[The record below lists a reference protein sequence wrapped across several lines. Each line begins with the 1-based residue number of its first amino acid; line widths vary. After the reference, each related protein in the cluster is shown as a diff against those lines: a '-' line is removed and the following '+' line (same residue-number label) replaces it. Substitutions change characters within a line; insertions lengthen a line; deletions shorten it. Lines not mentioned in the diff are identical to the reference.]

1 MVSKIGDI
9 LTILLL
15 FAIAAA
21 NRINDFNSGT
31 FRINYLAS
39 EPYSGSQEFLTPSP
53 HTNAIKL
60 AQVIDMPGEVIEIGS
75 L

>member
-1 MVSKIGDI
+1 MQS
-9 LTILLL
+9 
-15 FAIAAA
+15 
-21 NRINDFNSGT
+21 
-31 FRINYLAS
+31 
-39 EPYSGSQEFLTPSP
+39 PWGSQEFLTPSP